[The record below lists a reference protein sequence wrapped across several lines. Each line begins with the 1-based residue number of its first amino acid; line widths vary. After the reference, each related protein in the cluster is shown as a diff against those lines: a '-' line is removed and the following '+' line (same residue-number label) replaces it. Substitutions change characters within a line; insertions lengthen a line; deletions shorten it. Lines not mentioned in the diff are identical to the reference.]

1 MNNPALLCRWH
12 PGLIDTR
19 KRKSERAA
27 PAGSHFV
34 FATYGDMKMNKQLR
48 RLVLGFITL
57 TACAATA
64 HAEAPYPSQPIKI
77 IVPFAPGGT
86 TDVLARILGQRL
98 GTSLGQAVI
107 VENRPGASATL
118 GAAAAAK
125 APADGYTL
133 LVGSSHHTI
142 AQNVIKKLPYNF
154 NTDFTPISL
163 VAMVP
168 NVIVV
173 NANVPAKNIQ
183 EFVALAKSQPGKLA
197 YGSAGSGSAHHLI
210 GEMFKLRSGVDLLHV
225 PYKGSAPA
233 VTDLVGG
240 QVQVMFDTVT
250 SALPYVTSAKTRAL
264 AVSTLKRSSAMPD
277 VPTLAETVLP
287 GFDVGTWF
295 GFLAPKGTPTAVIEK
310 LNAEIV
316 KILGVPEVRQ
326 QLIKIGAEPIDS
338 TPAQMAE
345 KIKAELTAYESVV
358 KQIKLTVE

>member
-1 MNNPALLCRWH
+1 MTHGDRKLNNQLRNLLLGVVIVLAC
-12 PGLIDTR
+12 
-19 KRKSERAA
+19 A
-27 PAGSHFV
+27 PAS
-34 FATYGDMKMNKQLR
+34 Q
-48 RLVLGFITL
+48 
-57 TACAATA
+57 AAA
-64 HAEAPYPSQPIKI
+64 AYPTQPIKI
-77 IVPFAPGGT
+77 IVPFSAGGT

-98 GTSLGQAVI
+98 GTNLGQAVI

-133 LVGSSHHTI
+133 LMGSTHHTI
-142 AQNVIKKLPYNF
+142 AQNVLKKLPYNF
-154 NTDFTPISL
+154 NTDFVPINM

-168 NVIVV
+168 NVIVA

-183 EFVALAKSQPGKLA
+183 ELITLAKSQPGKLA

-210 GEMFKLRSGVDLLHV
+210 GEMFKLRSGVDLMHV

-240 QVQVMFDTVT
+240 QVQMMFDTVT
-250 SALPYVTSAKTRAL
+250 SGLPYVTSGKTHAL
-264 AVSTLKRSSAMPD
+264 AVTTAKRSSAMPE

-295 GFLAPKGTPTAVIEK
+295 GFLAPKGTPAPVVDK
-310 LNAEIV
+310 LNAEITR
-316 KILGVPEVRQ
+316 ILDIPEVRQ
-326 QLIKIGAEPIDS
+326 QLLKIGAEPIHS

-345 KIKAELTAYESVV
+345 KIKAELHDYESVV
-358 KQIKLTVE
+358 RQINLAVE